1 MIEKKNCRRVSA
13 KLSRAKL
20 SRPRGISVLGI
31 DNEENDSKV
40 VGIATIIAWTSM
52 VSFHFE
58 LII

>member
-13 KLSRAKL
+13 KLSRTKL

-40 VGIATIIAWTSM
+40 VGIATIIA
-52 VSFHFE
+52 
-58 LII
+58 